1 MLGGMKERAVPASSR
16 LTPDLATSLLDLPA
30 LARRAGVARVLVK
43 CEGERLLGNFK
54 SLGGR
59 RAGRRALERM
69 PKVRRL
75 ICASDGNHGL
85 AVALAAQE
93 AGAEARIFLPMA
105 VPESRA
111 ARIRALGGEV
121 VRVDDSYDVAVE
133 MAAAAAARG
142 DGVLIPDTTPNL
154 DDPIVADVMAGY
166 LTISDE
172 LSTQLRDRGAD
183 PSHVFVQA
191 GVGGLAAS
199 LAEGLAERLA
209 HPLPT
214 VVVEPQACPC
224 VGLALRAGRPVQID
238 GEIHSSAEMLACGLA
253 SAAAVRTLLAHSAQ
267 AVEVSEPE
275 LIAAPA
281 VLREGGG
288 PASTP
293 SGAAG
298 LAGLLHVAD
307 DPARRFALGLNE
319 ASVVLL
325 IATEAANPDA
335 CAENAC
341 TMRAQDRWA
350 ASSGCFMVL

>member
-1 MLGGMKERAVPASSR
+1 
-16 LTPDLATSLLDLPA
+16 
-30 LARRAGVARVLVK
+30 
-43 CEGERLLGNFK
+43 
-54 SLGGR
+54 
-59 RAGRRALERM
+59 M
-69 PKVRRL
+69 PQVRRL

-93 AGAEARIFLPMA
+93 AGAEARVFLPLA
-105 VPESRA
+105 VQESRA

-121 VRVDDSYDVAVE
+121 VGVDGSYDVAVE
-133 MAAAAAARG
+133 MAVAAAARG
-142 DGVLIPDTTPNL
+142 DGVLIPDTTQSP

-172 LSTQLRDRGAD
+172 LSVQLSDHAAD

-199 LAEGLAERLA
+199 LAEGLAERVA
-209 HPLPT
+209 QPPRT
-214 VVVEPQACPC
+214 VVVEPRTCPC
-224 VGLALRAGRPVQID
+224 VGLALRAGHPVQVD
-238 GEIHSSAEMLACGLA
+238 GEIHSSAAMLACGLA
-253 SAAAVRTLLAHSAQ
+253 SAPAVRTLLAHSAQ
-267 AVEVSEPE
+267 AIEVSESE

-281 VLREGGG
+281 VLRDGGG

-307 DPARRFALGLNE
+307 DPARRFALGLND

-325 IATEAANPDA
+325 IASEAANPD
-335 CAENAC
+335 
-341 TMRAQDRWA
+341 D
-350 ASSGCFMVL
+350 

>member
-1 MLGGMKERAVPASSR
+1 MLSGMKHHACSASSR
-16 LTPDLATSLLDLPA
+16 LTPNRATSLLDLPA

-43 CEGERLLGNFK
+43 CESERLLGNFK

-69 PKVRRL
+69 PKVQRL

-85 AVALAAQE
+85 AVTLAARE

-105 VPESRA
+105 VPEARA
-111 ARIRALGGEV
+111 ARIRAFGGEV
-121 VRVDDSYDVAVE
+121 VRVDDSYDVAVQ

-142 DGVLIPDTTPNL
+142 DGILIPDTSPDL
-154 DDPIVADVMAGY
+154 SDPVVADVMAGY

-172 LSTQLRDRGAD
+172 LSAQLRDYDAA

-199 LAEGLAERLA
+199 LAEGLAERLGQP
-209 HPLPT
+209 PLT
-214 VVVEPQACPC
+214 VIVEPRTCPC
-224 VGLALRAGRPVQID
+224 VGLALGAGHPVQIE

-253 SAAAVRTLLAHSAQ
+253 SAPAVRTLLAHSAH
-267 AVEVSEPE
+267 AIEVSEPE

-298 LAGLLHVAD
+298 FAGLLHVAEN
-307 DPARRFALGLNE
+307 PARRLALGLNE

-325 IATEAANPDA
+325 IATEAANPD
-335 CAENAC
+335 
-341 TMRAQDRWA
+341 
-350 ASSGCFMVL
+350 V

>member
-1 MLGGMKERAVPASSR
+1 MLGGMKQRACSASSR
-16 LTPDLATSLLDLPA
+16 PAPDRATSLLDLPA
-30 LARRAGVARVLVK
+30 LACRAGVARVLVK
-43 CEGERLLGNFK
+43 CESERLLGNFK

-93 AGAEARIFLPMA
+93 AGAEARVFLPMA

-111 ARIRALGGEV
+111 ARIRALGGEI

-133 MAAAAAARG
+133 MAAAAAAHG
-142 DGVLIPDTTPNL
+142 DGILIPDTTPNL
-154 DDPIVADVMAGY
+154 SDPIVADVMAGY

-172 LSTQLRDRGAD
+172 LSAQLRDRDAD

-199 LAEGLAERLA
+199 LAEGLAARLA
-209 HPLPT
+209 HPPLT
-214 VVVEPQACPC
+214 VIVEPRTCPC
-224 VGLALRAGRPVQID
+224 VGLALGAGHPVQIE

-253 SAAAVRTLLAHSAQ
+253 SAPALRTLLAHSAQ
-267 AVEVSEPE
+267 AIEVSEPE

-281 VLREGGG
+281 VLGNDGG

-298 LAGLLHVAD
+298 LAGLLHVAEN
-307 DPARRFALGLNE
+307 PARRLALGLNE

-335 CAENAC
+335 
-341 TMRAQDRWA
+341 
-350 ASSGCFMVL
+350 